1 MRQDGS
7 NKISGQENVS
17 RVFVCPHSC
26 MESICAIQSK
36 CQPFACVASHFHS
49 ELARDSDADI
59 GKVSL
64 STGSSVAL
72 PRAHPE

>member
-7 NKISGQENVS
+7 NKISGQEDVS
-17 RVFVCPHSC
+17 RGCLYAHTPAWKASVLSRVSTSPLV
-26 MESICAIQSK
+26 A
-36 CQPFACVASHFHS
+36 ASHFHS

-72 PRAHPE
+72 PRSHPE